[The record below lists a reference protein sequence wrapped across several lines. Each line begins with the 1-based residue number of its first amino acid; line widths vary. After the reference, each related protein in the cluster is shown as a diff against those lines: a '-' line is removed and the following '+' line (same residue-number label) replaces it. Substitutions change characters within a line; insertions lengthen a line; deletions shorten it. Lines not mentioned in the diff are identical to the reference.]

1 MNISTF
7 TLAEK
12 LAEEVL
18 NDLNEMDN
26 TLAQWNLLTESEQLA
41 QGAIWRNKF
50 DLMIK
55 DATSVR
61 KYEAFFDGGATPNP
75 GVMKIGGFFNDTNGH
90 EIYNYSRTVGN
101 GTNNQ
106 AEYLSLLYLLA
117 RLIDHKVTSVTI
129 KGDSLLVINQVNGVW
144 KANDKM
150 RPYRDKALNL
160 LKQLEWYKIIH
171 VLRAQNQKADSLT

>member
-12 LAEEVL
+12 MAEEVTK
-18 NDLNEMDN
+18 DLDEMDGSM
-26 TLAQWNLLTESEQLA
+26 ASWHLLTKEERIT
-41 QGAIWRNKF
+41 QGTIWRNKF
-50 DLMIK
+50 DSMIK

-75 GVMKIGGFFNDTNGH
+75 GVMKVGGFFNDTNGH
-90 EIYNYSRTVGN
+90 EIYNYSRTVGD

-106 AEYLSLLYLLA
+106 AEYLSLIYLLS

-150 RPYRDKALNL
+150 RPYRDKALTL

-171 VLRAQNQKADSLT
+171 VPRAQNQKADSLT

>member
-18 NDLNEMDN
+18 KDLNEMDGSM
-26 TLAQWNLLTESEQLA
+26 ASWHLLTKDEQLA
-41 QGAIWRNKF
+41 QGTIWRNKF
-50 DLMIK
+50 DSMIK
-55 DATSVR
+55 DAVSVR
-61 KYEAFFDGGATPNP
+61 KYEAYFDGGATPNP
-75 GVMKIGGFFNDTNGH
+75 GVMKIGGFFNDTNGC

-106 AEYLSLLYLLA
+106 AEYLSLMYLVA

-129 KGDSLLVINQVNGVW
+129 KGDSLLVVNQVNGVW

-160 LKQLEWYKIIH
+160 LKQLEWYKLIH
-171 VLRAQNQKADSLT
+171 VLRAENKKADALT